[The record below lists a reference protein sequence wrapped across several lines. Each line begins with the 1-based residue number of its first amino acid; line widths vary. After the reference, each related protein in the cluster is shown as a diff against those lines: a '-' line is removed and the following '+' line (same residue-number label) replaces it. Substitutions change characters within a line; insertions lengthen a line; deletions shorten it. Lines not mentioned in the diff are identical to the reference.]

1 MNLDTLMYYRQI
13 IENKSISKVANQS
26 HISQSALSQMMQK
39 FEDSIGY
46 ELLERSNRGVVPTEL
61 GKIVYKYS
69 ENIMNTYSKMIEE
82 IDNYAKKSSNVR
94 ISATKS
100 LVTYSMPC
108 VLFRIKKVHPDHQYD
123 LVTSELDRIIAD
135 VQNDISDFGVIT
147 SLPTKW
153 VDGLEIVKIAEEQI
167 VLVAS
172 ENYSIPSEIEI
183 EELFEYDLI
192 MQSNSEHLYD
202 ELYRRIQEHG
212 MDKELLKVLFKIDS
226 IGAVKNALFNSY
238 GIAMLPYPTVKRELY
253 SKAYKEIQINDL
265 DLHYNIYLVHK
276 PLEQLSGTSRES
288 IETFKKLGNKAF
300 C

>member
-1 MNLDTLMYYRQI
+1 MNLDTLKYYRQI
-13 IENKSISKVANQS
+13 IEKKSISKVANQS

-39 FEDSIGY
+39 FEDSIGHQ
-46 ELLERSNRGVVPTEL
+46 LMERSNRGVAPTEL

-69 ENIMNTYSKMIEE
+69 ENIMNTYSKMLEE
-82 IDNYAKKSSNVR
+82 IDNFTQKSSSVR

-123 LVTSELDRIIAD
+123 LVTSEMDRIIAD

-153 VDGLEIVKIAEEQI
+153 IEGLEIVKIAEEKI

-172 ENYSIPSEIEI
+172 ETYSVPSKIEL
-183 EELFEYDLI
+183 EDLFEYDLI

-202 ELYRRIQEHG
+202 ELYRRIHEKG
-212 MDKELLKVLFKIDS
+212 LDRELLKVLFKIDS

-238 GIAMLPYPTVKRELY
+238 GVAMLPYPTVKRELY

-265 DLHYNIYLVHK
+265 DLHYNIYLIHK
-276 PLEQLSGTSRES
+276 PLEHLSTTSRES

>member
-1 MNLDTLMYYRQI
+1 
-13 IENKSISKVANQS
+13 
-26 HISQSALSQMMQK
+26 MMQK
-39 FEDSIGY
+39 FEDSLGY
-46 ELLERSNRGVVPTEL
+46 ELMERSNRGVVPTEL

-69 ENIMNTYSKMIEE
+69 ENIMNTYSKMLEE
-82 IDNYAKKSSNVR
+82 IDNYAKKSSSVR

-153 VDGLEIVKIAEEQI
+153 IEGLEIVKIAEEQI
-167 VLVAS
+167 VMVAS
-172 ENYSIPSEIEI
+172 ETYSIPQEIQM

-202 ELYRRIQEHG
+202 ELYRKITEKG

-253 SKAYKEIQINDL
+253 SKAYKKIQINEL

-276 PLEQLSGTSRES
+276 PLEHLSATSRES
-288 IETFKKLGNKAF
+288 IQTFQKLGNKAF

>member
-69 ENIMNTYSKMIEE
+69 ENIMNTYSKMLEE

-123 LVTSELDRIIAD
+123 LVTSELERIIAD

-172 ENYSIPSEIEI
+172 ENYSIPAEIEI

-202 ELYRRIQEHG
+202 ELYRRIQENG

-253 SKAYKEIQINDL
+253 SKAYKKIQINNL